1 MSELAVEWGSLTDA
15 EKANISFNI
24 AATRQTNLLNAV
36 LSNFS
41 DSMEL
46 AEQAT
51 NSNGNALQN
60 NEKYIDSMSGKLQN
74 LENVGKTAWIHIL
87 DSEVLKSGIDVL
99 SMLIELLDTLVSKV
113 GLIGT
118 IGLGVGLFRGIKN
131 VGKRNYISKLQNR

>member
-1 MSELAVEWGSLTDA
+1 
-15 EKANISFNI
+15 
-24 AATRQTNLLNAV
+24 
-36 LSNFS
+36 
-41 DSMEL
+41 MEL

-87 DSEVLKSGIDVL
+87 DSEALKSGIDVL

-113 GLIGT
+113 GVLGTLGIGGG
-118 IGLGVGLFRGIKN
+118 IAALIKN
-131 VGKRNYISKLQNR
+131 FAKTNQRLYFKLSYSFNWVIIDKKIA